1 MRYPRFRN
9 RREAGVELAQRLMHL
24 RGQSP
29 VVLALPRGGVPVGF
43 EIARALDAPLDLL
56 LVRKIGAPHQP
67 ELAVGAVVDGA
78 EPDIVLNE
86 DIVRALGVSED
97 YIRREAASE
106 LEELERRRAFYLR
119 GRPPVEVAGVTAIVV
134 DDGIATG
141 ATVRAAL
148 RGMRRRNPAR
158 LVLAAPVA
166 PPDTVASLRP
176 EADEIVCVATPD
188 PFMAVGA
195 FYRDFPQL
203 SDEEVIALMEE
214 AARTDRP

>member
-1 MRYPRFRN
+1 MRIPRFRD
-9 RREAGVELAQRLMHL
+9 RREAGIELAQHLMHL
-24 RGQSP
+24 RGERP

-78 EPDIVLNE
+78 ETDIVLNE
-86 DIVRALGVSED
+86 DIVRTLGVSDD
-97 YIRREAASE
+97 YIRRETARE

-119 GRPPVEVAGVTAIVV
+119 GRRPVEATGATAIVV

-148 RGMRRRNPAR
+148 RGVRRRNPAK

-166 PPDTVASLRP
+166 PPETVASLQP

-203 SDEEVIALMEE
+203 SDEEVIALMED
-214 AARTDRP
+214 AAHSDRA